1 MRIVLDT
8 NVLVSGL
15 LSPHGPPGRIVD
27 LFLDGTVTLLVDD
40 RIVIEYREVL
50 ARPRFRFDPADADA
64 VLSFIDVAGERVA
77 ARHLSATVPDPYD
90 LPFLEVAHAG
100 RADALVTGNAKH
112 FRGATAVGVRVLSP
126 AAFMKR
132 RR

>member
-40 RIVIEYREVL
+40 RIVMEYREVL
-50 ARPRFRFDPADADA
+50 ARPRFRFNPADVEA
-64 VLSFIDVAGERVA
+64 VLGLIDIAGERVA
-77 ARHLSATVPDPYD
+77 AGPLSAIVPDPYD
-90 LPFLEVAHAG
+90 LPFLEVAYAG
-100 RADALVTGNAKH
+100 KADALVTGNARH
-112 FRGATAVGVRVLSP
+112 FRGAADVGVRVLSP

-132 RR
+132 WE